1 MTLNSIAI
9 LATAAAPAKT
19 SSLLKMIQAGGVVG
33 YILIALSILALAM
46 VIMHILQIRRRTLV
60 PPDQVDTL
68 DSMLARGDVI
78 GALEYTVTPEND
90 SYLTRIMA
98 AGLTRYQ
105 RSAFG
110 AFEIKD
116 AIEEAGEEQTARL
129 YRSVDVLSV
138 IGSISPL
145 LGLTGT
151 VLGIVGAFET
161 LGQAGAA
168 PDHKALAQNI
178 SLALVTTLLGLIVA
192 IPCMAL
198 FTFFR
203 NRIDAVASEAGS
215 EIERL
220 LLHLESASPRAAAP
234 AMPPR
239 VAMPGAAPAQ
249 SSAPST
255 PVGAGVAPRSA

>member
-1 MTLNSIAI
+1 MTHSFTLMLTFAQDEPVKRS
-9 LATAAAPAKT
+9 T
-19 SSLLKMIQAGGVVG
+19 SLLKMIQSGGPIG
-33 YILIALSILALAM
+33 YVLIALSVLALTM
-46 VIMHILQIRRRTLV
+46 IIIHCVQIRRKVLV
-60 PPDQVDTL
+60 PPEQVEVL
-68 DSMLARGDVI
+68 DDLLGRGDVAS
-78 GALEYTVTPEND
+78 ALEYCVNPDND
-90 SYLTRIMA
+90 SYLTRILA

-110 AFEIKD
+110 AFELKN

-129 YRSVDVLSV
+129 YRSTDVLSV

-161 LGQAGAA
+161 LSAGAA
-168 PDHKALAQNI
+168 PDHKALAGNI

-198 FTFFR
+198 FTYFR

-215 EIERL
+215 EMERL
-220 LLHLESASPRAAAP
+220 LLHLES
-234 AMPPR
+234 
-239 VAMPGAAPAQ
+239 
-249 SSAPST
+249 T
-255 PVGAGVAPRSA
+255 PVGRSPGDAPRPGLAPRPSPMPVAQRNS